1 MIRHEAGHFLLAYLA
16 GIPLRACITSAM
28 YSKKFP
34 EINGSAGTLFYD
46 TTLQNEIANQK
57 VTRTS
62 INRMSVVLMAGIA
75 AEAIK
80 YDQAEGGSVDERSLI
95 QFLTTIQ
102 PPWNILRIQGQARWA
117 VLQAVLVLREH
128 EKSYEALVEAL
139 KEGKPIGTA
148 WRR

>member
-1 MIRHEAGHFLLAYLA
+1 MTQL
-16 GIPLRACITSAM
+16 
-28 YSKKFP
+28 
-34 EINGSAGTLFYD
+34 
-46 TTLQNEIANQK
+46 LQNEIANQK

-139 KEGKPIGTA
+139 KEGKPIGDCVEA
-148 WRR
+148 IERNLPRCIAFQCPPPG